1 MEICNFLRFKRR
13 NGTYTTWLAQN
24 FFIGQTISHNGQDYP
39 YRPVG
44 VATNSSTRGGD
55 RSEAVVAAPTSALST
70 NIFAEASR
78 ERWLLEV
85 RSVKV
90 NRADQSLGV
99 LLTTEY
105 WAAQQLQGDVSE
117 PIVRLQLASPLD
129 AVQAPGGRVLSQVL
143 VGALPTSGN
152 LTLQ

>member
-13 NGTYTTWLAQN
+13 DGSYTSWLAQN
-24 FFIGQTISHNGQDYP
+24 YFIGQTISHNGQDYP
-39 YRPVG
+39 YLPVG

-55 RSEAVVAAPTSALST
+55 RSEAVVAAPASALS
-70 NIFAEASR
+70 ISVFAEGSFA
-78 ERWLLEV
+78 RWLLEV

-105 WAAQQLQGDVSE
+105 WAAQQLQCDVSE
-117 PIVRLQLASPLD
+117 SIVRLQLASPLD